1 MAFVATR
8 RDRFTSTKKQT
19 VYYSD
24 FPASME
30 KVAGSEEL
38 YKFENVDAVKN
49 SIRNIILTNR
59 GERFFNY
66 DFGCD
71 VRTMLFENIEPSTES
86 AIKSF
91 IETAITNFEPR
102 AKLINTIVSGQP
114 EINAYTVTIVFSTIN
129 SAEPQVLDLILTRV
143 R

>member
-1 MAFVATR
+1 MALVTKK
-8 RDRFTSTKKQT
+8 DRFTSVKKQP

-24 FPASME
+24 FPSTME
-30 KVAGSEEL
+30 KAVGSNEL
-38 YKFENVDAVKN
+38 LRLENVDAVKN
-49 SIRNIILTNR
+49 SIRNIVLTNR

-71 VRTMLFENIEPSTES
+71 VRALLFENIEPSTES
-86 AIKSF
+86 AIKTL

-102 AKLINTIVSGQP
+102 AKIINVIVSGQQDL
-114 EINAYTVTIVFSTIN
+114 NAYTITIVFSTIN
-129 SAEPQVLDLILTRV
+129 SAEPQVLDLILTRI

>member
-1 MAFVATR
+1 MAIVTKK
-8 RDRFTSTKKQT
+8 DRFTSTRKQP

-24 FPASME
+24 FLATME
-30 KVAGSEEL
+30 TAAGSKDL
-38 YKFENVDAVKN
+38 IALENTDAVKN
-49 SIRNIILTNR
+49 SIRNIVLTNR
-59 GERFFNY
+59 GERLFNY

-71 VRTMLFENIEPSTES
+71 IRALLFENIEPSTES
-86 AIKSF
+86 ALKSL

-114 EINAYTVTIVFSTIN
+114 DLNAYTVTIVFSTIN

>member
-1 MAFVATR
+1 
-8 RDRFTSTKKQT
+8 
-19 VYYSD
+19 
-24 FPASME
+24 ME
-30 KVAGSEEL
+30 TAAGSKDL
-38 YKFENVDAVKN
+38 IALENTDAVKN
-49 SIRNIILTNR
+49 SIRNIVLTNR
-59 GERFFNY
+59 GERLFNY

-71 VRTMLFENIEPSTES
+71 IRALLFENIEPSTES
-86 AIKSF
+86 ALKSL

-114 EINAYTVTIVFSTIN
+114 DLNAYTVTIVFSTIN